1 MNKHSRSCFKLAL
14 SLLIGVFAGM
24 PAAMADQ
31 YYDAGIKAFQAK
43 KYSDAVRYFEQ
54 SIKDA
59 PWESASFYY
68 CGLAYHYLRNYE
80 KAKDKYAQ
88 TIERFPGTDA
98 CTNATTALKAL
109 DPGYLAK
116 KNPLLAGVN
125 RNGAKAGSTVTV
137 ADTNPSQDKGTVEG
151 VEQAR
156 VTYMQKGFDNVVD
169 VQINGH
175 RTRAIFDKD
184 GEATTFSKQQL
195 ASMGIAPD
203 KGATEMKV
211 EVNLGGVIRKNFP
224 ITIDDTGAPARLGAG
239 FLDAFTV
246 KVDEATHLIELKR
259 KGQGSTPSGASSVA
273 FTKDA
278 KDIIVTVDVN
288 GHQTQMIYEPG
299 ADGVS
304 FTAKQAKAAGLRVD
318 DAEEVAKSPNDGPAR
333 GEAGWVPPEDRA
345 AGPKS
350 LSVRMSFGPIQR
362 STVSCQIHETGAGKY
377 PKFGA
382 GFVTAG
388 GYQPEIDYKSSKIIF
403 TRK

>member
-1 MNKHSRSCFKLAL
+1 
-14 SLLIGVFAGM
+14 
-24 PAAMADQ
+24 
-31 YYDAGIKAFQAK
+31 
-43 KYSDAVRYFEQ
+43 
-54 SIKDA
+54 DA

-68 CGLAYHYLRNYE
+68 CGLAYHYMRNYE
-80 KAKDKYAQ
+80 KAKEKYAQ

-98 CTNATTALKAL
+98 CTNASTALKAL

-125 RNGAKAGSTVTV
+125 RNAAKGGSSSVSVDSGA
-137 ADTNPSQDKGTVEG
+137 SQDRPTVEG

-156 VTYMQKGFDNVVD
+156 ITYMQKGFDNVVD
-169 VQINGH
+169 LQINGH

-211 EVNLGGVIRKNFP
+211 EVNLGGAIRKNFP
-224 ITIDDTGAPARLGAG
+224 ITIDDSGAPARIGAG
-239 FLDAFTV
+239 FFDAYTV
-246 KVDEATHLIELKR
+246 KVDEPSHLIELKR
-259 KGQGSTPSGASSVA
+259 KGAGSTPSAATAVS

-304 FTAKQAKAAGLRVD
+304 FTAKQAKAAGLKVD
-318 DAEEVAKSPNDGPAR
+318 EAEEQSKSPNEGPAR
-333 GEAGWVPPEDRA
+333 GEPGWVPPEDRA

-350 LSVRMSFGPIQR
+350 MSVRMSFGPIQR

-377 PKFGA
+377 PKFGSS
-382 GFVTAG
+382 FVTSG
-388 GYQPEIDYKSSKIIF
+388 GYQPEIDYKSSKIVF